1 MIKFLTPNLALK
13 EKIEAS
19 LNHME
24 NTKEKLKVEERPVTW
39 KCDIHKKVPNYKQV
53 THRNGQARQ
62 IHIVGVVWGLCW
74 QQLCLKKGSSRSSVS
89 ILLL

>member
-24 NTKEKLKVEERPVTW
+24 NIKEKLRGEERPVTW
-39 KCDIHKKVPNYKQV
+39 KCDIHKKKCLITSRLPMEMAKLDNY
-53 THRNGQARQ
+53 
-62 IHIVGVVWGLCW
+62 
-74 QQLCLKKGSSRSSVS
+74 
-89 ILLL
+89 ILLGLSGGYAGNNYV